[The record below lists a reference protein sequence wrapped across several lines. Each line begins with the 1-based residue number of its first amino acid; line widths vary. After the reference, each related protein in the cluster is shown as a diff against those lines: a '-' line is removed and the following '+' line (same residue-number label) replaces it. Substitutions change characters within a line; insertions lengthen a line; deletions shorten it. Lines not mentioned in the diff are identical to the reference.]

1 MVNTQL
7 RWAEDDVWK
16 NGVMLPAESGP
27 NAGNY
32 DDDRTERRDTPQYQ
46 SLVDEAKADPECR
59 TCVWLQ

>member
-1 MVNTQL
+1 
-7 RWAEDDVWK
+7 
-16 NGVMLPAESGP
+16 MLPAESGP